1 MKGELPNVSVGERFT
16 VDGWEKLPPVQLL
29 RKLPTTWQVAEIKPD
44 GTIDRASYRLKRESL
59 FGRTVRI
66 LPADFKA
73 EPPPETST
81 PQNLSVQLAPQPEAH
96 ALALPARDRLLT
108 AEEFSR
114 LKDVPPEAE
123 WFANISNAQTR
134 RAYEN
139 DVRHFMAFVGIV
151 KPEEFRT
158 VTRAHI
164 IAWREVLRPTSELEQ
179 KRRIQ
184 NGEKILS
191 PASVRR
197 KLSALSSLFD
207 YLCEKNAI
215 THNPVDGVERP
226 DEGNNEGKTPAISD
240 SQARA
245 LLDAPPEDTLKGKRD
260 RAILSVLLYHGIRR
274 GELCRLE
281 VKDLMDRRG
290 VKYFR
295 IHGKRRKI
303 RYVEAHPAS
312 LPLIQDYLDAAGHG
326 ADPDAP
332 IFRPVKN
339 NSTKV
344 GLQKALS
351 PDAIYQ
357 SIVMPYAKAL
367 GISVEMFGPH
377 ALRATA
383 ATNALEHDCDI
394 AKVQEWLGHANISTT
409 RLYDRRQKR
418 PEDSPTFK
426 VEY

>member
-1 MKGELPNVSVGERFT
+1 MSDKKLPEVEVGQRFT
-16 VDGWEKLPPVQLL
+16 VDGWDRLPPVQLV
-29 RKLPTTWQVAEIKPD
+29 RKLPTTWQVADINPD
-44 GTIDRASYRLKRESL
+44 GTVSRATYRLKRESL
-59 FGRTVRI
+59 LGKTVRI
-66 LPADFKA
+66 LPDDFKPEPEA
-73 EPPPETST
+73 GAAPAENLAVVSTKDAGVATEPPRE
-81 PQNLSVQLAPQPEAH
+81 
-96 ALALPARDRLLT
+96 RLLT
-108 AEEFSR
+108 AEEFRR

-123 WFANISNAQTR
+123 WFANISSAHTK
-134 RAYEN
+134 RAYQN
-139 DVRHFMAFVGIV
+139 DVRHFMAFVGIQ

-164 IAWREVLRPTSELEQ
+164 IAWREELRPTNEQEQ
-179 KRRIQ
+179 KRRQ
-184 NGEKILS
+184 AEGKPLLS

-215 THNPVDGVERP
+215 THNPVAGVERP

-240 SQARA
+240 AQARA
-245 LLDAPPEDTLKGKRD
+245 LLNAPPTDTLKGKRD

-274 GELCRLE
+274 GELCALK

-303 RYVEAHPAS
+303 RYVEAHAAALS
-312 LPLIQDYLDAAGHG
+312 LIQDYLDLAKHG
-326 ADPDAP
+326 EDPDAAL
-332 IFRPVKN
+332 FRPVKN
-339 NSTKV
+339 NVSKER
-344 GLQKALS
+344 LDKALS
-351 PDAIYQ
+351 SGSIYQ

-409 RLYDRRQKR
+409 KLYDRRQRR

-426 VEY
+426 VKY